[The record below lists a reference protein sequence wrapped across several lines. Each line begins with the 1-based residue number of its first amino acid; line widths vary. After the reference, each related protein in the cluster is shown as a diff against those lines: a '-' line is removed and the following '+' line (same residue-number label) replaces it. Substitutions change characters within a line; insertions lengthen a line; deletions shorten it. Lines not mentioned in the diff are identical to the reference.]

1 MISSTTELKPNDVA
15 VILRPTVVD
24 GNWTGSFDV
33 MVSGIGP
40 ITIKAIDMDQ
50 MVGMG
55 ILLASVVPF
64 MEHNPQA
71 AAEIMKYCND
81 NYSEVGE
88 FTPEEDVL
96 EDVTILTASTRCA
109 GGVQ

>member
-1 MISSTTELKPNDVA
+1 MIASTTELKPNDVA

-40 ITIKAIDMDQ
+40 VSIKDVDMDQ
-50 MVGMG
+50 MIGMG
-55 ILLASVVPF
+55 ILLASVVPL
-64 MEHNPQA
+64 MEHDR
-71 AAEIMKYCND
+71 EIACQITEYCNKH
-81 NYSEVGE
+81 YSDIGE
-88 FTPEEDVL
+88 FTPEENVV
-96 EDVTILTASTRCA
+96 EEVTTLTASTRCA